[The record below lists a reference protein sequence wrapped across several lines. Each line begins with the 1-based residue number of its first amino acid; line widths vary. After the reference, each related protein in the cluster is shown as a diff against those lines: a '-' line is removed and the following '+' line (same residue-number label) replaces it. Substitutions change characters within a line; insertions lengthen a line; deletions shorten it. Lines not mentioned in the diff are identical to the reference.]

1 MNIRIER
8 VLTWTKLKKLLME
21 LRPDEIYYAQGL
33 APLARPPV
41 ELRLIF
47 TAEGV
52 QYIFVDTPDKGIL
65 RRTKIPV
72 RTDKYKNPKIEEEAI
87 KTFIRAELRRDDV
100 KIRSF
105 ELIGGYCTA

>member
-1 MNIRIER
+1 MNNRVER
-8 VLTWTKLKKLLME
+8 VLTWTEFRKLLME
-21 LRPDEIYYAQGL
+21 LRPNEIYFAQGL

-41 ELRLIF
+41 ELRLTF

-52 QYIFVDTPDKGIL
+52 QYIFVDTPEESIL

-72 RTDKYKNPKIEEEAI
+72 RTDKYKNPKIEEEDI
-87 KTFIRAELRRDDV
+87 KKFIRTELRRDDI

-105 ELIGGYCTA
+105 ELMGGY

>member
-1 MNIRIER
+1 MNNRIER

-87 KTFIRAELRRDDV
+87 KTFIRGELRRDDV

-105 ELIGGYCTA
+105 ELMGGY

>member
-1 MNIRIER
+1 MNSRVER
-8 VLTWTKLKKLLME
+8 VQAWARFKKLLIE
-21 LRPDEIYYAQGL
+21 LRPDEIYFAQGL

-41 ELRLIF
+41 ELRLTF

-52 QYIFVDTPDKGIL
+52 QYIFVDTPDESVL

-72 RTDKYKNPKIEEEAI
+72 YTDRYENPHIREKDI
-87 KTFIRAELRRDDV
+87 KKFIHTELRRDDI

-105 ELIGGYCTA
+105 ELMGGY

>member
-1 MNIRIER
+1 MNSKVER
-8 VLTWTKLKKLLME
+8 VLAWTRFKKLLIE
-21 LRPDEIYYAQGL
+21 LHPDEIYFAQGL

-41 ELRLIF
+41 ELRLTF

-52 QYIFVDTPDKGIL
+52 QYIFIDTPEERVL

-72 RTDKYKNPKIEEEAI
+72 YTDRYENPHIREEDI
-87 KTFIRAELRRDDV
+87 KKFIRTELRRDDI

-105 ELIGGYCTA
+105 ELIGGY